1 MSNKGFFAA
10 IVGVIGIAIAF
21 NTLFI
26 VTEYERAVVLQF
38 GRLVE
43 TDVKPGLHVKVP
55 FAEKVRK
62 FDGRLLTADMVEAS
76 FFTVENKRLIVD
88 SYIKWRVIDV
98 EAYYK
103 ATGGLEDVAVDRLA
117 QRVADG
123 LRNQFGRRTLH
134 DVVSGKRDELM
145 QEITASINI
154 EAQKQLGVEVKD
166 IRVKRVDFP
175 PEVSRP
181 VYDRMSADREKEA
194 REYRAQG
201 KEQAEVIGAD
211 ADKQRAV
218 LEASAFRDAERVRGD
233 GDAKAASVY
242 ASAYNKDPEFYSFVR
257 SLNAYKSSF
266 GNKDDLMVI
275 DPNSDFFRYLKN
287 SKGKN

>member
-1 MSNKGFFAA
+1 MSNKGFFVLIIAA
-10 IVGVIGIAIAF
+10 LGLLVAF
-21 NTLFI
+21 NSLYV

-38 GRLVE
+38 GRLVKA
-43 TDVKPGLHVKVP
+43 DVEPGLHVKVP

-76 FFTVENKRLIVD
+76 FFTVENKRLVVD
-88 SYIKWRVIDV
+88 SYIKWRIKDV

-103 ATGGLEDVAVDRLA
+103 ATGGIEEVAVDRLA

-145 QEITASINI
+145 SEITQSINTDAI
-154 EAQKQLGVEVKD
+154 TLLGVEVKD

-175 PEVSRP
+175 PEVSRS
-181 VYDRMSADREKEA
+181 VYERMAADREKEA
-194 REYRAQG
+194 REYRSQG
-201 KEQAEVIGAD
+201 KEQAEVISAD

-218 LEASAFRDAERVRGD
+218 LEASAFRDAERIRGD
-233 GDAKAASVY
+233 GDAKAAAIYS
-242 ASAYNKDPEFYSFVR
+242 AAYNKDREFYSFVR
-257 SLNAYKSSF
+257 SLSAYRASF
-266 GNKDDLMVI
+266 RNKDDLIVI
-275 DPNSDFFRYLKN
+275 DPNSDFFRYFKD
-287 SKGKN
+287 SQGKK